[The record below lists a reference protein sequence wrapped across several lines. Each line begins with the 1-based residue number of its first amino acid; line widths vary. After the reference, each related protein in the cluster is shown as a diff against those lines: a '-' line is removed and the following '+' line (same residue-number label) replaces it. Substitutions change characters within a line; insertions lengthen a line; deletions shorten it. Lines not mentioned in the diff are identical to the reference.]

1 MKKKNILCKNEKK
14 SSSKF
19 TTLQR
24 EDADHKNQIWWR
36 SICLGPFQFFYLLI
50 LLLFL
55 FHFISYM
62 TWFYCE
68 AEIVN
73 KFSSTD
79 HILWHFFMGYYILS
93 FILFQKTLL
102 KVKSTTKIKHYWNYY
117 KRFFSFSVK
126 NILWE
131 TEWVFYLVCRNK
143 QKIV

>member
-1 MKKKNILCKNEKK
+1 MKVNLFRIFPIFLPTN
-14 SSSKF
+14 F
-19 TTLQR
+19 IT
-24 EDADHKNQIWWR
+24 
-36 SICLGPFQFFYLLI
+36 
-50 LLLFL
+50 FL

-68 AEIVN
+68 VEIVN

-102 KVKSTTKIKHYWNYY
+102 KVKSTIKIKHYWNYY

-126 NILWE
+126 KKYCEKQNEFFLFGLSQQ
-131 TEWVFYLVCRNK
+131 TKDCLATHYCKFKLFQMNANCSYSYVCK
-143 QKIV
+143 TKLLKTI